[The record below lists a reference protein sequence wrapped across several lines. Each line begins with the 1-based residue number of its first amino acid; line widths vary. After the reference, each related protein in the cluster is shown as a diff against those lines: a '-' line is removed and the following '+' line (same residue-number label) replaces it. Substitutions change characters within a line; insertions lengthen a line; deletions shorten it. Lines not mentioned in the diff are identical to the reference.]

1 MRRSRKNSK
10 NSMKFM
16 TMVKY
21 DDVVEEELEELSE
34 GHDVVVMRRR
44 GHDVEEELKELDEGH
59 DCEAEPQTEQT
70 ARV

>member
-1 MRRSRKNSK
+1 
-10 NSMKFM
+10 
-16 TMVKY
+16 MVKY
-21 DDVVEEELEELSE
+21 DDVVEEELEELNE